1 MVFRAFLLISALGAC
16 ACSAAAPA
24 TRTTTPAKPDNPWSA
39 CYAGFTPIGT
49 AHGDLARLTHACGA
63 LGGLHAV
70 TPVVAKVQSEQA
82 PADRY
87 TFYVPGPGA
96 CYRVFA
102 AGDYN
107 VKDLDLLIH
116 DAAGQTIAADLSHDS
131 FPVMPPSSPLCFD
144 RGGLYMLEVS
154 VYRGAGHYAVQ
165 VWGNTRP
172 AAAEPAAA
180 EPAAAQ
186 SAEFDEA
193 GAAASR

>member
-1 MVFRAFLLISALGAC
+1 VAFRVFLLGVALGAC
-16 ACSAAAPA
+16 ACSAAPGA
-24 TRTTTPAKPDNPWSA
+24 TPDTAAKPASAQNPWSA
-39 CYAGFTPIGT
+39 CYADFTPIGS
-49 AHGDLARLTHACGA
+49 AHGDLARLTHACGS

-70 TPVVAKVQSEQA
+70 TPVVAKVQSAKA

-107 VKDLDLLIH
+107 VHDLDLLIH

-131 FPVMPPSSPLCFD
+131 FPVVPPSGPLCFD

-154 VYRGAGHYAVQ
+154 VFRGAGHYAVQ
-165 VWGNTRP
+165 VWGNTP
-172 AAAEPAAA
+172 EAAKPG
-180 EPAAAQ
+180 
-186 SAEFDEA
+186 EA
-193 GAAASR
+193 GATARK

>member
-1 MVFRAFLLISALGAC
+1 MGFRAFLLISALGAC
-16 ACSAAAPA
+16 ACSAATPA
-24 TRTTTPAKPDNPWSA
+24 TPATPAAPAKPTNSWSA
-39 CYAGFTPIGT
+39 CYAGFTPMGS
-49 AHGDLARLTHACGA
+49 AHGDLARLTHACGS

-70 TPVVAKVQSEQA
+70 TPVVSRVQSEKE

-87 TFYVPGPGA
+87 TFYVPGAGA

-116 DAAGQTIAADLSHDS
+116 DAAGRPIAADLSHDS
-131 FPVMPPSSPLCFD
+131 FPVMPPASPLCFD

-165 VWGNTRP
+165 VWSNTP
-172 AAAEPAAA
+172 AATA

-186 SAEFDEA
+186 SAESDEA
-193 GAAASR
+193 GATAHR